1 MCFFKILS
9 IYSKSYMSKKVVRLT
24 ESQLRLM
31 INKVIK
37 EQTAPAAK
45 PTSNPVAPQQGQQT
59 DPNVKQ
65 SAIEALTKMNV
76 PAYISKYNPGYI
88 MYCDT
93 TSTKNPEYLSVIQKW
108 QIVITAIPIITGKS
122 VGGHVIYNYQIS
134 AVGASGSIEDFTPQQ
149 LLEGINNGSLSV
161 SVEKRFLQMNPM
173 TSMESLFIFL
183 HNKLTVLQMKQL
195 LDIAVPGS
203 SQGLIDALQKA
214 IGGVNRNI
222 SKGDYPPGKLE
233 NDLKLLKGQ

>member
-1 MCFFKILS
+1 
-9 IYSKSYMSKKVVRLT
+9 MSKKVVRLT

-37 EQTAPAAK
+37 EQTSPAAK

-122 VGGHVIYNYQIS
+122 VGGHVIYNYKIS
-134 AVGASGSIEDFTPQQ
+134 ASGASGSIEDFTPQQ

-161 SVEKRFLQMNPM
+161 SVEKGFNSMTPM
-173 TSMESLFIFL
+173 TSMELLYILL
-183 HNKLTVLQMKQL
+183 HNKLTVSQMKQL

-203 SQGLIDALQKA
+203 SQGLVDALQKS
-214 IGGVNRNI
+214 IGGVSRVI
-222 SKGDYPPGKLE
+222 SKQDFQPGKVE